1 MKEHERQTV
10 HQEVTDRIS
19 ADLEQERVPW
29 LQPWARRKSGSGC
42 DQNLHRSEENGKY
55 SNFLKTAHANSAH
68 QQGQD
73 NPILSKPNAHNLK
86 VAGSNPA
93 PATIRNGANT
103 TSWRRFLIIF
113 QRCVPAL
120 GYHMGTARNQ
130 AQAT

>member
-29 LQPWARRKSGSGC
+29 LQLWARRKSGSGC

-93 PATIRNGANT
+93 PATNNYRINT
-103 TSWRRFLIIF
+103 MHCTQAPASHRR
-113 QRCVPAL
+113 AL
-120 GYHMGTARNQ
+120 VTCSPESGSRG
-130 AQAT
+130 